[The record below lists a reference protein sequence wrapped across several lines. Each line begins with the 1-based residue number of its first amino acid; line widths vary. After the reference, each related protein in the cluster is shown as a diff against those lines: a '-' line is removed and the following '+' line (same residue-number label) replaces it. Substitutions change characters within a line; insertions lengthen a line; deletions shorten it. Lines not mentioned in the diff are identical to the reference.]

1 MSEENKML
9 VNLININ
16 KYYDGKQILKNV
28 SLSIDE
34 KDRIGIVGVNGC
46 GKTTLLRIL
55 TGKELPDRTTEKDGI
70 VSYSSKTSIGYL
82 EQMSGLDR
90 ESTVIEEMK
99 SVFSKLD
106 SVMER
111 MKELEK
117 LMNET
122 SDVSLEVSEEYSKL
136 AAFYEANDG
145 YNIKVKIKTVL
156 NGMGFTEKEYDRVI
170 SGFSGG
176 EKTRLAIAK
185 LLLEEP
191 NLLILDEPT
200 NHLDF
205 KTVLWLEDYLRDYKG
220 ALLIVSHDRYFLDR
234 VVTSICEI
242 ELGTLTR
249 YKGNYTAY
257 TSLKKDDVK
266 HRQREYEAQQKEI
279 AKLEDY
285 IAKNKVRA
293 STAASAKSREKALER
308 MEIIEKPIEVLNQPN
323 LHFEYKVTPPFDI
336 LDVKEVDISVGEGS
350 KKKLLA
356 DNITFE
362 LKRGEKLG
370 IIGENG
376 IGKSTFLKILQGLLP
391 HKGRIRWAANVKI
404 SYFEQESTNLD
415 PHNTVIDELHK
426 HYPIMT
432 DLDIRSLLGSVGI
445 KGENVF
451 RETGV
456 ISGGERA
463 KVCFALMML
472 EKGNVLILDEPTN
485 HLDLASKEAV
495 EQALDEFDGT
505 VIFVSHDRYLLN
517 KIPEKILEIR
527 SDGTEMFGG
536 NFDYYLDITRKRE
549 QELQQAIDA
558 EKQAKAEELAKEKS
572 VKAYKSKEQRA
583 LEAKKRGR
591 IKELENLI
599 EKNEEILAA
608 LNEEITKEEVYSD
621 FELMHLKCA
630 EIERLKNENDE
641 MFEEIIELS

>member
-1 MSEENKML
+1 ML

-28 SLSIDE
+28 NLAIDE

-70 VSYSSKTSIGYL
+70 VSFSSKTSIGYL

-90 ESTVIEEMK
+90 ESTVIDEMK
-99 SVFSKLD
+99 SVFSELD
-106 SVMER
+106 ATMER

-122 SDVSLEVSEEYSKL
+122 SDVSAEVSEEYSRL
-136 AAFYEANDG
+136 AAYYEANDG

-170 SGFSGG
+170 HGFSGG

-234 VVTSICEI
+234 VVTSVCEI
-242 ELGTLTR
+242 ELGMLTR

-257 TSLKKDDVK
+257 THLKKDDVK
-266 HRQREYEAQQKEI
+266 RRQREYEAQQKEI

-285 IAKNKVRA
+285 IARNKVRA
-293 STAASAKSREKALER
+293 STAASAKSREKALDR
-308 MEIIEKPIEVLNQPN
+308 MEIIEKPVEVVNQPN
-323 LHFEYKVTPPFDI
+323 LRFEYGVTPPFDI
-336 LDVKEVDISVGEGS
+336 LDVKEADIAVGEGS
-350 KKKLLA
+350 KRKVLA
-356 DNITFE
+356 ENISFE

-376 IGKSTFLKILQGLLP
+376 IGKSTFLKIIQGLLP

-415 PHNTVIDELHK
+415 PYNTVIDELHK
-426 HYPIMT
+426 HYPILT
-432 DLDIRSLLGSVGI
+432 DLDIRSLLGNVGI

-517 KIPEKILEIR
+517 KISEKILEIR

-549 QELQQAIDA
+549 QELQQIIDA
-558 EKQAKAEELAKEKS
+558 EKAAKAEELAKEKN

-583 LEAKKRGR
+583 QEAKRRGR
-591 IKELENLI
+591 VKELEDLI
-599 EKNEEILAA
+599 EKNEETLAA
-608 LNEEITKEEVYSD
+608 LQEEITKEEIYSD
-621 FELMHLKCA
+621 FELMNSKCA
-630 EIERLKNENDE
+630 EIQRLKDENDE
-641 MFEEIIELS
+641 MFEEII

>member
-1 MSEENKML
+1 ML
-9 VNLININ
+9 ANLININ
-16 KYYDGKQILKNV
+16 KYYDGKQVLKNV
-28 SLSIDE
+28 NLTIDE

-55 TGKELPDRTTEKDGI
+55 TGKELPDRTTERDGI
-70 VSYSSKTSIGYL
+70 VSFSSKATVGYL

-90 ESTVIEEMK
+90 DSTVIEEMK
-99 SVFSKLD
+99 GVFSELD

-111 MKELEK
+111 MKALEK
-117 LMNET
+117 QMNEA
-122 SDVSLEVSEEYSKL
+122 SEVSPEISEEYSGL
-136 AAFYEANDG
+136 AAYYEANDG

-156 NGMGFTEKEYDRVI
+156 SGMGFTEKEYDRVI

-205 KTVLWLEDYLRDYKG
+205 KIVLWLEDYLRDYKG

-234 VVTSICEI
+234 VVNSVCEI
-242 ELGTLTR
+242 ELGMLTR
-249 YKGNYTAY
+249 YKGNYSAFTV
-257 TSLKKDDVK
+257 LKKDDVK
-266 HRQREYEAQQKEI
+266 RRQREYEAQQKEI

-285 IAKNKVRA
+285 IARNKVRA
-293 STAASAKSREKALER
+293 STAASAKSREKALDR
-308 MEIIEKPIEVLNQPN
+308 MEIIEKPVEVLNQPN
-323 LHFEYKVTPPFDI
+323 LCFEYKVTPPFDI
-336 LDVKEVDISVGEGS
+336 LDVKDADISVGEGS
-350 KKKLLA
+350 RRKLLA
-356 DNITFE
+356 ENITFE

-391 HKGRIRWAANVKI
+391 HNGRIRWASNVKI

-426 HYPIMT
+426 HYPILT
-432 DLDIRSLLGSVGI
+432 DLDIRSLLGRVGI

-536 NFDYYLDITRKRE
+536 NFDYYLDITRRRE
-549 QELQQAIDA
+549 QEAQQALEAQKLAQAQAIA
-558 EKQAKAEELAKEKS
+558 QEKN
-572 VKAYKSKEQRA
+572 VRAYKSKEQRA
-583 LEAKKRGR
+583 QEAKKRAR
-591 IKELENLI
+591 IKELEDLI
-599 EKNEEILAA
+599 EQNEQQLAV
-608 LNEEITKEEVYSD
+608 LQEEITREEIYSD
-621 FELMHLKCA
+621 FELMNSKCA
-630 EIERLKNENDE
+630 EIEKLKNDNDE
-641 MFEEIIELS
+641 MFEEIIELSML

>member
-1 MSEENKML
+1 ML
-9 VNLININ
+9 ANLININ
-16 KYYDGKQILKNV
+16 KYYDGKQVLKNV
-28 SLSIDE
+28 NLTIDE

-55 TGKELPDRTTEKDGI
+55 TGKELPDRTTERDGI
-70 VSYSSKTSIGYL
+70 VSFSSKATVGYL

-90 ESTVIEEMK
+90 DSTVIEEMK
-99 SVFSKLD
+99 GVFSELD

-111 MKELEK
+111 MKALEK
-117 LMNET
+117 QMNEA
-122 SDVSLEVSEEYSKL
+122 SEVSPEISEEYSGL
-136 AAFYEANDG
+136 AAYYEANDG

-156 NGMGFTEKEYDRVI
+156 GGMGFTEKEYDRVI

-234 VVTSICEI
+234 VVNSICEI
-242 ELGTLTR
+242 ELGMLTR
-249 YKGNYTAY
+249 YKGNYSVFTV
-257 TSLKKDDVK
+257 LKKDDVK
-266 HRQREYEAQQKEI
+266 RRQREYEAQQKEI

-285 IAKNKVRA
+285 IARNKVRA
-293 STAASAKSREKALER
+293 STAASAKSREKALDR
-308 MEIIEKPIEVLNQPN
+308 MEIIEKPVEVLNQPN
-323 LHFEYKVTPPFDI
+323 LCFEYKVTPPFDI
-336 LDVKEVDISVGEGS
+336 LDVKDADISIGEGS
-350 KKKLLA
+350 RRKLLA
-356 DNITFE
+356 ENISFE

-391 HKGRIRWAANVKI
+391 HNGRIRWASNVKI

-415 PHNTVIDELHK
+415 PNNTVIDELHK
-426 HYPIMT
+426 HYPILT
-432 DLDIRSLLGSVGI
+432 DLDIRSLLGRVGI

-517 KIPEKILEIR
+517 KISEKILEIR
-527 SDGTEMFGG
+527 SDGTEMFSG

-549 QELQQAIDA
+549 QEAQQALEAQKLAQAQAIA
-558 EKQAKAEELAKEKS
+558 QEKN
-572 VKAYKSKEQRA
+572 VRAYKSKEQRA
-583 LEAKKRGR
+583 QEAKKRAR
-591 IKELENLI
+591 IKELEDLI
-599 EKNEEILAA
+599 EQNEQQLAV
-608 LNEEITKEEVYSD
+608 LQEEITREEIYSD
-621 FELMHLKCA
+621 FELMNLKCA
-630 EIERLKNENDE
+630 EIEKLKNDNDE
-641 MFEEIIELS
+641 MFEEIIELSSC